1 MNRFQFLFSQVDG
14 MGQEIIY
21 LMDNTSGQVYKTIA
35 LPLGQQTTTLSTAYI
50 PPVTMPT
57 FVPPTNHVVIPVA
70 ETAIAKGDPAGDIM
84 TVEERRAQLN
94 STRKVPPAFLGN
106 VDRMG
111 VDPSL
116 HPDART
122 DVTTHH

>member
-1 MNRFQFLFSQVDG
+1 

-35 LPLGQQTTTLSTAYI
+35 LPLGQVTTQTTTYI
-50 PPVTMPT
+50 PPTSTFIPPTNTAT

-70 ETAIAKGDPAGDIM
+70 ETVIAKGDPAGDIM

-94 STRKVPPAFLGN
+94 GARKVPPAFLGN

-111 VDPSL
+111 IDPSV
-116 HPDART
+116 HPDAKA
-122 DVTTHH
+122 DVTPHH